1 MLQATCGALI
11 ICRALIILISRIPD
25 LPDKTGQRT
34 HAGDLQFMASDIL
47 VVGVASCK
55 KLNIR
60 WLSVN
65 EKREVERTPG
75 IER

>member
-1 MLQATCGALI
+1 
-11 ICRALIILISRIPD
+11 
-25 LPDKTGQRT
+25 
-34 HAGDLQFMASDIL
+34 MASDIL